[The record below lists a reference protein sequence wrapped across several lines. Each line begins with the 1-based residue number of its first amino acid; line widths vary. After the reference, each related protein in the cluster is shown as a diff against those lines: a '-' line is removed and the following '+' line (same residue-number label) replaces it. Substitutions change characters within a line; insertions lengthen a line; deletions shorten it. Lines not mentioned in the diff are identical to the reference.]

1 MPTDDPVSAYAR
13 DVVAGNVV
21 AGRLVKLACERHLKD
36 IVGGHARGLRFNLA
50 EAQAAIDFWE
60 MCPHLKGERAA
71 NREDIRLE
79 PWQKFVIGSVYG
91 WQRNRDDGGWVRR
104 FRVAWVEMGRKN
116 GKTSMIYPSALYAL
130 TVDVEEGGEIYATAT
145 KKDQAKLVYQL
156 ARRAVNRVPE
166 IAEVVTS
173 YVHSLVAEE
182 SFSKFEALG
191 ADADTL
197 DGLNPSLAIA
207 DEIHKWKGRELW
219 DVIETGMGAR
229 RQPLLFAI
237 TTAGEEGEQDVYG
250 QEHNYTAQVLEGVI
264 EDDTRFGFIAA
275 LDPADDWREPANWPK
290 ANPNLG
296 VSLEET
302 ELAAAVKKAENS
314 PAAANAVK
322 RLRFGIKAQGE
333 DAWIT
338 LASWDGGKQAVDW
351 ERYRG
356 AACGAGMDL
365 ASSSDFAAVSYC
377 FPVDDDL
384 SPASDFERP
393 WGFLYH
399 WRLWLPQGWRHPAEK
414 RLRDT
419 ARAWIPHWVMQTDGD
434 VIDHNEIEEQL
445 LADADFFDIR
455 RLHYDPH
462 NATMIA
468 VRLQAHIAAVEPF
481 PQTMARFAEPCKEFS
496 KDIAAGRIVHEG
508 NPAVRWMANNVIV
521 VQNGAGHMMPS
532 RKKSRNKIDGIV
544 AAVMAKGAVMVP
556 TKSSSIGRL
565 YTL

>member
-1 MPTDDPVSAYAR
+1 
-13 DVVAGNVV
+13 
-21 AGRLVKLACERHLKD
+21 
-36 IVGGHARGLRFNLA
+36 LRFNAA

-60 MCPHLKGERAA
+60 LCPHLKGERAA
-71 NREDIRLE
+71 VKEDIRLE
-79 PWQKFVIGSVYG
+79 SWQKFVIGSVYG
-91 WQRNRDDGGWVRR
+91 WQRKRDDGTWVRR
-104 FRVAWVEMGRKN
+104 YKVAWVELGRKN
-116 GKTSMIYPSALYAL
+116 GKTTMIYPAALYAL
-130 TVDVEEGGEIYATAT
+130 TIDVEEGGEIYATAT

-173 YVHSLVAEE
+173 YVHSLVAED

-250 QEHNYTAQVLEGVI
+250 QEHNYSTQVLDGVI
-264 EDDTRFGFIAA
+264 EDDSRFAYIAC
-275 LDPADDWREPANWPK
+275 LDPADNWQDAATWPK

-296 VSLEET
+296 VSLDPA
-302 ELAAAVKKAENS
+302 ELAAVVKKAGSS

-322 RLRFGIKAQGE
+322 RLRFGIRGQDE
-333 DAWIT
+333 DAWIP
-338 LASWDGGKQAVDW
+338 LASWDAGKMVIDW

-365 ASSSDFAAVSYC
+365 ASSSDFAAVTYC
-377 FPVDDDL
+377 FPIDDDL
-384 SPASDFERP
+384 SPASDWERP
-393 WGFLYH
+393 WGHLML
-399 WRLWLPQGWRHPAEK
+399 WRLWLPQGWRHPSEK

-419 ARAWIPHWVMQTDGD
+419 AKAWVPNWVLQTEGD
-434 VIDHNEIEEQL
+434 VIDHNAIEEQI
-445 LADADFFDIR
+445 LADANTFDVR
-455 RLHYDPH
+455 LLHYDPY
-462 NATMIA
+462 NATQLA
-468 VRLQAHIAAVEPF
+468 VSLSNSLRSVEPF
-481 PQTMARFAEPCKEFS
+481 PQTMARFAEPSKRFS
-496 KDIAAGRIVHEG
+496 ESIANGRLVHEG

-532 RKKSRNKIDGIV
+532 RKKSKNKIDGIV
-544 AAVMAKGAVMVP
+544 SGVMAQAATMAP
-556 TKSSSIGRL
+556 TNTRTVGPL
-565 YTL
+565 YTV